1 MPHLDLNPTQRKKM
15 DTFEDTC
22 EICLEPLTEE
32 ASFEWACASCEAE
45 AEELDQ
51 AFFGDWGD

>member
-1 MPHLDLNPTQRKKM
+1 M

-22 EICLEPLTEE
+22 EICLEPL
-32 ASFEWACASCEAE
+32 SDEWPCASCEAE

>member
-1 MPHLDLNPTQRKKM
+1 M

-22 EICLEPLTEE
+22 EICLEPLTEAEMGLWPLTEE
-32 ASFEWACASCEAE
+32 ASYEWACASCEAE